1 MRKAQHDTPGIPNI
15 APPVDAVLDASL
27 ADTFPASDPI
37 ALVWPHK
44 PIEVVTGRATSVWNG
59 DVEPR
64 SKSRVHRGGGST
76 C

>member
-44 PIEVVTGRATSVWNG
+44 SIEVATGRVTSVWNG

-64 SKSRVHRGGGST
+64 CKSHVDRGGGST